1 MSDKYRMDNSIVRLW
16 GLRILGLL
24 ITFHLSLIISPAQQI
39 KPCGTSILARRHVID
54 RDASSKARHRKAPR
68 KDAYIGEKR
77 GLVIMVSFPDIPFQ
91 DETSSQLWNDI
102 INQEGYADNGA
113 QGSVSDYFFDQS
125 YGQFQLKFDVL
136 GPIEAAHDHAYYGQ
150 NKDWGDITAW
160 FDQNVGELVE
170 EACRAVADQVQFSD
184 YDWDGDGEVDQVFL
198 LYAGH
203 GENDYW
209 SKDSTV
215 IWPHMATLSG
225 DWEGYENGLELQG
238 VRINTYACSNEI
250 TRSNEL
256 AGMGIFCHEF
266 SHCFGLPDMYNT
278 EMGNSVLGS
287 YDLMDIGCYN
297 GNSWCPVGYSSY
309 ERYACGWLTPFEIEN
324 PHAVIGIDPDNEITR
339 ASSLQS
345 IRPLIRYPHAGIY
358 RNSPEANDYFL
369 IENRL
374 KESWDTY
381 IPQTGLMA
389 WHIDYDE
396 RAWYEN
402 TVNNDPNHLRVE
414 LMDLLDIPSGITS
427 ITSSERTTEAIY
439 DLQGRR
445 LSTSTLPA
453 GHIYIVKN
461 SDGSVRKHVTI
472 CR

>member
-1 MSDKYRMDNSIVRLW
+1 MKRLFF
-16 GLRILGLL
+16 ILFSTLCPLL
-24 ITFHLSLIISPAQQI
+24 YSQAQEL
-39 KPCGTSILARRHVID
+39 KPCGTSVLARRHVTDGNAIS
-54 RDASSKARHRKAPR
+54 RARLRKEPR

-77 GLVIMVSFPDIPFQ
+77 GLVILVSFPDIPFQ
-91 DETSSQLWNDI
+91 DENSHQLWNDI
-102 INQEGYADNGA
+102 INQEGYAENGA

-136 GPIEAAHDHAYYGQ
+136 GPIVAAHDHAYYGQ
-150 NKDWGDITAW
+150 NKDWGEPTGW

-170 EACRAVADQVQFSD
+170 EACRGVADQVRFSD

-215 IWPHMATLSG
+215 IWPHMSTLSIE
-225 DWEGYENGLELQG
+225 WEGYEEGLELQG
-238 VRINTYACSNEI
+238 VRINTYACSNEL
-250 TRSNEL
+250 TRSDKL
-256 AGMGIFCHEF
+256 AGMGTFCHEF
-266 SHCFGLPDMYNT
+266 SHCFGFPDMYNT
-278 EMGNSVLGS
+278 EYGYSVLGS
-287 YDLMDIGCYN
+287 YDLMDMGCYN
-297 GNSWCPVGYSSY
+297 GNSWCPIGYSSY
-309 ERYACGWLTPFEIEN
+309 ERYACGWLTPFEIDD
-324 PHAVIGIDPDNEITR
+324 PHNVIDIDPDYEITR
-339 ASSLQS
+339 GSSLQS

-358 RNSPEANDYFL
+358 RSSMEANDYFL

-396 RAWYEN
+396 QAWYEN
-402 TVNNDPNHLRVE
+402 TVNNDPDHLRIE
-414 LMDLLDIPSGITS
+414 RLSLNDIPSGIAS
-427 ITSSERTTEAIY
+427 IITPEKNAVAIH

-445 LSTSTLPA
+445 LSAGTLLA
-453 GHIYIVKN
+453 GHLYIIRN

-472 CR
+472 SR